1 MSEKSVLIV
10 YLDSLVSSIGFLFSN
25 ISAEDNQ
32 YNNIQHLALVTTDY
46 IALVTT
52 DHIALVTITLGSIKD
67 DRSRPFVYY

>member
-1 MSEKSVLIV
+1 MIV

-52 DHIALVTITLGSIKD
+52 DHIALVTTGYIALVTTDHIALVTISEG
-67 DRSRPFVYY
+67 